1 MATNNLREA
10 AISDN
15 AIVNK
20 WGADVF
26 ADTTAV
32 KVAADDSEKTIEL
45 VNNTG
50 ATVNFEGTS
59 CVSLCLFV
67 GDMAEGPLG
76 EDGSFD
82 SSQVA
87 AEITSITIHT
97 IQ

>member
-26 ADTTAV
+26 ADATAV

-50 ATVNFEGTS
+50 TTVNFEGTS
-59 CVSLCLFV
+59 CVSICLFV
-67 GDMAEGPLG
+67 GDMAEGPLDAEG
-76 EDGSFD
+76 NFD
-82 SSQVA
+82 ASQVT
-87 AEITSITIHT
+87 AEVTSITIHT